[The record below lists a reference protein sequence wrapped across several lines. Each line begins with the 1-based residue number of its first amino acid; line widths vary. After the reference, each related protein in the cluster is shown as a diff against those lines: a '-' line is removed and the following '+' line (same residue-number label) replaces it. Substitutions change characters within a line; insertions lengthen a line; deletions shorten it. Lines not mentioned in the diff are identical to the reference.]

1 MMQSYDEMM
10 RTTVNI
16 DEHLLAEAK
25 VLAARQ
31 RRSLGDVIDDALRV
45 TFGRLATAQAQPRL
59 VLPTS
64 GDPNGKFLVDIYD
77 KEAVAEALGD
87 NEWPRADR

>member
-1 MMQSYDEMM
+1 M
-10 RTTVNI
+10 RTTINI

-31 RRSLGDVIDDALRV
+31 RRSLAEIIDDSLRM
-45 TFGRLATAQAQPRL
+45 TLARTDEAPRQRV
-59 VLPTS
+59 VLPTY
-64 GDPNGKFLVDIYD
+64 GDPAIKPLVDIHD
-77 KEAVAEALGD
+77 KEAMAELLGD

>member
-1 MMQSYDEMM
+1 M
-10 RTTVNI
+10 RTTINI

-31 RRSLGDVIDDALRV
+31 RRSLGEIIDDSLRMTLARVAEAPRKLV
-45 TFGRLATAQAQPRL
+45 TFP
-59 VLPTS
+59 VS
-64 GDPNGKFLVDIYD
+64 GNPDLKPLVDIYD
-77 KEAVAEALGD
+77 KEAMAELLGD